1 MKKLIKGVLRRIG
14 IVAFK
19 RSTGIYVPDED
30 AYRIA
35 VEQCGKST
43 PVIVDGGAHR
53 GDSVRT
59 FSVYAP
65 NATFH
70 CFEPDPKLVE
80 ELRATFL
87 GRCNV
92 FIVAAALGEER
103 SQATF
108 NINFSKPTNSLLPTA
123 TSLSGDIQALCQT
136 VEQVQVDVVTVDEY
150 CTTHGLGQVDILK
163 LDLQGY
169 DYKAL
174 LGSKETLRN
183 VRVVLTEVLFAEIY
197 KGCGLF
203 PEILNLMVENGFV
216 LYTLC
221 GVHYGKND
229 ELLWADAIFVRASL
243 KSA

>member
-1 MKKLIKGVLRRIG
+1 MKKFIKGVLRRFG

-19 RSTGIYVPDED
+19 CSTGIYVPDED
-30 AYRIA
+30 SYRIA
-35 VEQCGKST
+35 VEQCGKSA

-53 GDSVRT
+53 GDSVRS
-59 FSVYAP
+59 FSLYVP

-70 CFEPDPKLVE
+70 CFEPDPMLVE
-80 ELRATFL
+80 ELKATFL
-87 GRCNV
+87 GRSNV
-92 FIVAAALGEER
+92 YVVAAALGEVCA
-103 SQATF
+103 QATF

-123 TSLSGDIQALCQT
+123 TSLSEDIQGLCKT
-136 VEQVQVDVVTVDEY
+136 VEQIQVNVVTVDEY
-150 CTTHGLGQVDILK
+150 CTAYGLGQVDILK

-174 LGSKETLRN
+174 VGSKETLRN

-197 KGCGLF
+197 EGCGLF
-203 PEILNLMVENGFV
+203 PLILNLMIENGFV

-221 GVHYGKND
+221 GIHYGRND
-229 ELLWADAIFVRASL
+229 ELLWADAIFVRASS